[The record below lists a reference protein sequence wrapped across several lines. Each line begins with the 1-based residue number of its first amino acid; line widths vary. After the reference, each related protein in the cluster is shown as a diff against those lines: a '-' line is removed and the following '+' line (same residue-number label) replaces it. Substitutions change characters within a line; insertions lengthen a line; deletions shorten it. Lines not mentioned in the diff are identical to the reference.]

1 MIVNQ
6 TGGGSGG
13 GDKLTKVVK
22 TFSDVHSSS
31 QYEHPTVHFNVS
43 KALQP
48 GEILIAYGY
57 VKTYRKKYTD
67 DVAPAGELYSGRY
80 AVYVDGDSQ
89 TSNGRQ
95 TAYGGDNGYDTTD
108 TGEFVK
114 TGAIFN
120 SKSAGELLFQ
130 PTGGYANSSGA
141 TYVSRNEIWFTKE
154 G

>member
-6 TGGGSGG
+6 TGGGSG

-43 KALQP
+43 KAVQP
-48 GEILIAYGY
+48 
-57 VKTYRKKYTD
+57 
-67 DVAPAGELYSGRY
+67 
-80 AVYVDGDSQ
+80 
-89 TSNGRQ
+89 
-95 TAYGGDNGYDTTD
+95 
-108 TGEFVK
+108 
-114 TGAIFN
+114 
-120 SKSAGELLFQ
+120 GELLFQ
-130 PTGGYANSSGA
+130 PTGGYADSSGA